1 MYLSDIFFD
10 NGQLNWDAIGVISNM
25 VLVAALVV
33 ITYWYAK
40 KVSEQTE
47 LMVKDR
53 ERNKIL
59 EEVQDVLTP
68 TIHHLEK
75 EIKAIQDDKILWY
88 ERGGVGKFGPGYGG
102 KETIKHLFNT
112 SSSTF
117 KDVIHK
123 YPELGNKFNSHD
135 DLRKK
140 LSELYAEI
148 GSEVRTDEFAE
159 RLHVLVNEFEQSREE
174 VKLNSFDK
182 VKSNIGYFII
192 SKFTPEIS
200 TDSPAVLHDFWEEYK
215 NELLKFRNT
224 QQIKGLDKE
233 IEDILSQ
240 LKELDT
246 KILKRIEEIRD
257 GCREEYNFTKYEI
270 DPKLRAVEEW

>member
-10 NGQLNWDAIGVISNM
+10 KGQLNRDAIGVVSNT
-25 VLVAALVV
+25 VPVAALVV

-53 ERNKIL
+53 GRNKIL

-75 EIKAIQDDKILWY
+75 EINAIRDNKILWY
-88 ERGGVGKFGPGYGG
+88 ECGGVGKFGPGYGG
-102 KETIKHLFNT
+102 DETIKHLFNA
-112 SSSTF
+112 SSSAF

-174 VKLNSFDK
+174 VSLEW
-182 VKSNIGYFII
+182 VEYFII

-200 TDSPAVLHDFWEEYK
+200 TDSPAVLHTFWEEYK
-215 NELLKFRNT
+215 DELLKFRNT

-246 KILKRIEEIRD
+246 KILKRIEVIRD

>member
-10 NGQLNWDAIGVISNM
+10 KGQLNWDAIGVISNI
-25 VLVAALVV
+25 VLVAVLVV

-47 LMVKDR
+47 LTVKDR

-68 TIHHLEK
+68 TIHHLRK

-88 ERGGVGKFGPGYGG
+88 ERGGVGKFGPGYARD
-102 KETIKHLFNT
+102 KTIKHSFNA
-112 SSSTF
+112 SSSAF

-174 VKLNSFDK
+174 VNLEW
-182 VKSNIGYFII
+182 VEYFVIN
-192 SKFTPEIS
+192 KFTSRIS
-200 TDSPAVLHDFWEEYK
+200 TDSPSVLHDFWEEYK
-215 NELLKFRNT
+215 DELLKFRNT

-240 LKELDT
+240 LKELDPD
-246 KILKRIEEIRD
+246 ILKRIEEIRD

>member
-10 NGQLNWDAIGVISNM
+10 NGQLNWDAIGVISNIVLIA
-25 VLVAALVV
+25 VLVA

-68 TIHHLEK
+68 TIHQLEK
-75 EIKAIQDDKILWY
+75 GIKAIQDDKILWY
-88 ERGGVGKFGPGYGG
+88 ERGGVGKFWAGYGG

-159 RLHVLVNEFEQSREE
+159 RLHVLVNVFEQSREE
-174 VKLNSFDK
+174 VNLEW
-182 VKSNIGYFII
+182 IEYFVI

-200 TDSPAVLHDFWEEYK
+200 TDSLAVLHDFWEEYK
-215 NELLKFRNT
+215 DELLKFRNT

-246 KILKRIEEIRD
+246 EILKRIKEIRD

-270 DPKLRAVEEW
+270 DSELRAVEEW